1 VGLADKMLLLPSA
14 IAIAEVV
21 AVLIDEGVILLPVT
35 SSDDDLVKSLELE
48 VTSTG
53 PGVDKGILMLV

>member
-1 VGLADKMLLLPSA
+1 MGLADKMLLLPSA

-21 AVLIDEGVILLPVT
+21 AVLIGEGVILLPVT
-35 SSDDDLVKSLELE
+35 SSDDDLVKSLEVE

-53 PGVDKGILMLV
+53 PGVDKGVLMLV